1 MAEYQY
7 VSSDEVRRVCTE
19 LGLRDWTAP
28 DAGKVDAAEAEILR
42 DLVGGEAAHI
52 PLEDFMQGLSV
63 ELEHGTEFPDANV
76 TQNHP
81 VLTARIVLAHLKE
94 GLDYYA
100 RLEIMELEMD
110 LDVAIAAGNPGRT
123 AKKRRD
129 LAAARARLEDAIAR
143 HSA

>member
-1 MAEYQY
+1 MADHDY
-7 VSSDEVRRVCTE
+7 VTEAEVQRVCAE

-28 DAGKVDAAEAEILR
+28 GAHNVDAGDAEILR
-42 DLVGGEAAHI
+42 DLVGSEAHHI
-52 PLEDFMQGLSV
+52 PLEDFMKGLSV

-76 TQNHP
+76 THNHP

-110 LDVAIAAGNPGRT
+110 LDAAIAGGNPGRT

-129 LAAARARLEDAIAR
+129 LATARGRLEDAIAR
-143 HSA
+143 RSA

>member
-1 MAEYQY
+1 MADHDY
-7 VSSDEVRRVCTE
+7 VTETEVQRVCAE

-28 DAGKVDAAEAEILR
+28 GAHNVDAADAEILR
-42 DLVGGEAAHI
+42 DLVGSEAHHI
-52 PLEDFMQGLSV
+52 PLEDFMQGLAV

-76 TQNHP
+76 THNHP

-94 GLDYYA
+94 GLDYYS

-110 LDVAIAAGNPGRT
+110 LDAAIAGGNPGRT

-129 LAAARARLEDAIAR
+129 LAAARARLEDAVAR
-143 HSA
+143 RAG

>member
-1 MAEYQY
+1 MADYTY
-7 VSSDEVRRVCTE
+7 VSEDEVRRVCAD
-19 LGLRDWTAP
+19 LGLSDWTAP
-28 DAGKVDAAEAEILR
+28 GAGKVDAAEAEILR
-42 DLVGGEAAHI
+42 DLLGGETTHI
-52 PLEDFMQGLSV
+52 PLEDFMQGLAV

-100 RLEIMELEMD
+100 RLEIMELEMN
-110 LDVAIAAGNPGRT
+110 LDAAIAAGNPGRT

-143 HSA
+143 RTG